1 MNWLIDFDDTLVNGP
16 ITYALHEVFPEF
28 IIEHG
33 LPFDAEHFM
42 RVVLQCQEIASQT
55 GNDAAILQDLF
66 RAMDWSQD
74 LQNTLLQDV
83 FDNYTPTLFD
93 DAVPFLQRLKEDG
106 HTLYILSNNKHA
118 GDIAAQMELDH
129 YFADV
134 FTPKSCGVAQGKP
147 HAEIWDVLRNRGL
160 FRNLQ
165 DVTIIGDDPW
175 SEGLFSERCGIQCW
189 ILDRLKRFPT
199 LYDTKPYR
207 WAATLDEVHVTSL
220 TV

>member
-16 ITYALHEVFPEF
+16 ITFALHEVFPEF
-28 IIEHG
+28 IIEHD

-42 RVVLQCQEIASQT
+42 QVVLQCQEIASQT

-83 FDNYTPTLFD
+83 FDHYTPTLFD

-118 GDIAAQMELDH
+118 GDIAAQMELGH

-134 FTPKSCGVAQGKP
+134 FTPKSCGVPQGKP
-147 HAEIWDVLRNRGL
+147 HPEIWDILRNRGL

>member
-28 IIEHG
+28 IIEHD

-55 GNDAAILQDLF
+55 GNEGVILQELF
-66 RAMDWSQD
+66 EAMGWSQD

-83 FDNYTPTLFD
+83 FDHYTPTLFED
-93 DAVPFLQRLKEDG
+93 SVPFLERLTQEG

-118 GDIAAQMELDH
+118 GDIAAQMDLAP
-129 YFADV
+129 YFTDV

-147 HAEIWDVLRNRGL
+147 YPEIWD
-160 FRNLQ
+160 
-165 DVTIIGDDPW
+165 
-175 SEGLFSERCGIQCW
+175 
-189 ILDRLKRFPT
+189 
-199 LYDTKPYR
+199 
-207 WAATLDEVHVTSL
+207 
-220 TV
+220 